1 MDIVTPTALSSEIF
15 DDSKQAML
23 AAIVDSSDDAIISKN
38 LNGIITSWNASAERI
53 FEHKESEVIG
63 KHISIIIPPDRLSEE
78 ALIIGRIRQ
87 GQRVE
92 HYETIRMT
100 KTGKM
105 LNISLTVSPIK
116 NAAGI
121 VIGASKIA
129 RDITE
134 RVMIEKKLKEYAD
147 QLQKLNR
154 HKDEFIGM
162 AGHELKTP
170 LTSVSAYL
178 QLLDK
183 ADIEGDNKR
192 FVSKALQNVSKLTT
206 LVTDLLD
213 VSKIE
218 AGKLQMHIENFDLVE
233 LVAESVDNFRHI
245 TVSHAIEFETTKA
258 PIYVNGDRTRIE
270 QVMVNFLTNAVK
282 YSPEAKDIEVQMK
295 RTDSDVIVSVHDKG
309 IGVAEDQLDKLF
321 SRFYRADELPGTISG
336 LGIGLYIS
344 KEIIQRHGGK
354 IWVESELGRGSAFY
368 FSLPIVSK

>member
-1 MDIVTPTALSSEIF
+1 
-15 DDSKQAML
+15 
-23 AAIVDSSDDAIISKN
+23 
-38 LNGIITSWNASAERI
+38 
-53 FEHKESEVIG
+53 
-63 KHISIIIPPDRLSEE
+63 
-78 ALIIGRIRQ
+78 
-87 GQRVE
+87 
-92 HYETIRMT
+92 MT

>member
-1 MDIVTPTALSSEIF
+1 MAIEQHQSASDIF

-23 AAIVDSSDDAIISKN
+23 AAIVDSSDDAIVSKN
-38 LNGIITSWNASAERI
+38 LNGIVTSWNRGAERI
-53 FEHKESEVIG
+53 FEWKEIEVIG

-78 ALIIGRIRQ
+78 SLIIGRIRQ

-100 KTGKM
+100 KSGKM

-116 NAAGI
+116 NSAGV

-134 RVMIEKKLKEYAD
+134 RVAIERKMKEYAE

-170 LTSVSAYL
+170 LTSISAYL

-183 ADIEGDNKR
+183 ADITGDNKR
-192 FVSKALQNVSKLTT
+192 FVTKALQNVAKLSG

-218 AGKLQMHIENFDLVE
+218 AGKLQMNIEKFDLVE
-233 LVAESVDNFRHI
+233 LLQESVDNFRHI
-245 TVSHAIEFETTKA
+245 TLSHTIEYHTKEK
-258 PIYVNGDRTRIE
+258 PIYVSGDRSRIE
-270 QVMVNFLTNAVK
+270 QVMINFFTNAVK
-282 YSPEAKDIEVQMK
+282 YSPDGKQIEVQLK
-295 RTDSDVIVSVHDKG
+295 RTDGDVIVSVHDKG

-321 SRFYRADELPGTISG
+321 SRFYRADELPGNISG

-344 KEIIQRHGGK
+344 KEIVIRHGGK
-354 IWVESELGRGSAFY
+354 IWVESELGKGSAFY